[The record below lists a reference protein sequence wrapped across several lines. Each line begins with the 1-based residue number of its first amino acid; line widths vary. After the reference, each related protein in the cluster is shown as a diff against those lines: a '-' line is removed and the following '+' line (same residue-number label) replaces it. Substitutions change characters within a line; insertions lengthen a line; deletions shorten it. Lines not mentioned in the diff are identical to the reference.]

1 MLDSRLAQPR
11 RSRGSLGT
19 PRVHDEEDSMSVIV
33 TLRVS
38 GDAAAFEEQ
47 VAAQAEAIGRIMGIA
62 KRRGLI
68 AHRWYGADG
77 EFMAVD
83 EWPDAESFQAFFDEA
98 QPDIGP
104 VMQATGVTSPPNVT
118 FWRTLE
124 TNDAVGWN
132 A

>member
-1 MLDSRLAQPR
+1 
-11 RSRGSLGT
+11 
-19 PRVHDEEDSMSVIV
+19 MSVIM

-38 GDAAAFEEQ
+38 GDPAKFEEQ
-47 VAAQAEAIGRIMGIA
+47 TAANSDAIARIMDVA
-62 KRRGLI
+62 KRHGLI

-83 EWPDAESFQAFFDEA
+83 EWPDEASFQAFFDEA

-104 VMQATGVTSPPNVT
+104 VMQAAGITSQPTVT
-118 FWRTLE
+118 FWRKLDV
-124 TNDAVGWN
+124 NDEVGWG

>member
-1 MLDSRLAQPR
+1 
-11 RSRGSLGT
+11 
-19 PRVHDEEDSMSVIV
+19 MSVIV
-33 TLRVS
+33 TVRVG
-38 GDAAAFEEQ
+38 GDPAAFEEQ
-47 VAAQAEAIGRIMGIA
+47 VAAQAERIGRIMDVA

-104 VMQATGVTSPPNVT
+104 VMQATGVTPPPNVT

>member
-1 MLDSRLAQPR
+1 
-11 RSRGSLGT
+11 
-19 PRVHDEEDSMSVIV
+19 MSVIV

-38 GDAAAFEEQ
+38 GDPAAFEQ
-47 VAAQAEAIGRIMGIA
+47 HVAAQADAIGRIMGAA
-62 KRRGLI
+62 KRHGLI

-77 EFMAVD
+77 EYMAVD

-104 VMQATGVTSPPNVT
+104 VMQGAGVTSPPTVT
-118 FWRTLE
+118 VWRKLE
-124 TNDAVGWN
+124 TNDEVGWN

>member
-1 MLDSRLAQPR
+1 
-11 RSRGSLGT
+11 
-19 PRVHDEEDSMSVIV
+19 MSVIV

-47 VAAQAEAIGRIMGIA
+47 VAAQADAIARIMDVA
-62 KRRGLI
+62 KRQGLI

-83 EWPDAESFQAFFDEA
+83 EWPDEESFQAFFDEA
-98 QPDIGP
+98 QLDIRP
-104 VMQATGVTSPPNVT
+104 VMQAAGVTSPPDVT

>member
-1 MLDSRLAQPR
+1 
-11 RSRGSLGT
+11 
-19 PRVHDEEDSMSVIV
+19 
-33 TLRVS
+33 
-38 GDAAAFEEQ
+38 
-47 VAAQAEAIGRIMGIA
+47 
-62 KRRGLI
+62 
-68 AHRWYGADG
+68 
-77 EFMAVD
+77 MAVD

-104 VMQATGVTSPPNVT
+104 VMQATGVTSQPNVT

>member
-1 MLDSRLAQPR
+1 
-11 RSRGSLGT
+11 
-19 PRVHDEEDSMSVIV
+19 MSVIV

-47 VAAQAEAIGRIMGIA
+47 VAAQAEAIGRIMDTA
-62 KRRGLI
+62 KRHGLI

-104 VMQATGVTSPPNVT
+104 VMQATGVTSPPKVT